1 MFANMRSH
9 YPAGAACL
17 SFLYVCVHSQIVAS
31 ADVAA
36 QTSEL
41 PAAHRSLG
49 KHHAYAHPHSII
61 HPVSLQDCKREQLPA
76 YLYSGGATDAEP
88 VDFLLATAAGYKPY
102 DMRAFLATFRKHNQ
116 AARVVMFVSPTQVR
130 ALIPTSGT
138 QFLSRASKYSV
149 AACIESMYGCRGF
162 TGGASSGLSRLLCGV
177 VAGNAPTPLRVRAT
191 L

>member
-1 MFANMRSH
+1 MRSH
-9 YPAGAACL
+9 YRAGAACL
-17 SFLYVCVHSQIVAS
+17 SFLCVCVHSQIVAS

-36 QTSEL
+36 QVSEL

-49 KHHAYAHPHSII
+49 KHHAYAHPHSIT

-88 VDFLLATAAGYKPY
+88 VDFLLATAAGYRPY

-130 ALIPTSGT
+130 ALVPAAGPELRS
-138 QFLSRASKYSV
+138 QASERAV
-149 AACIESMYGCRGF
+149 
-162 TGGASSGLSRLLCGV
+162 LPPV
-177 VAGNAPTPLRVRAT
+177 LRAHIF
-191 L
+191 